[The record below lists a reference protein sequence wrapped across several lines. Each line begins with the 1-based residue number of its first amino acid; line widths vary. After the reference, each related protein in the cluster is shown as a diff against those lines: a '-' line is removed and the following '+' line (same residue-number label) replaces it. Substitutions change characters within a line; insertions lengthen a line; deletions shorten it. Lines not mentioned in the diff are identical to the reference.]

1 MIADRVRVSVI
12 INPIT
17 RPKVRQHVF
26 CSYPDCGWK
35 GTIAE
40 ADIMKTISRQRGRL
54 YICCPKCGEDLID
67 LSTDEP
73 RRWLW

>member
-26 CSYPDCGWK
+26 CSYPDCGW
-35 GTIAE
+35 GPIADGHLKRSP
-40 ADIMKTISRQRGRL
+40 ARGHL
-54 YICCPKCGEDLID
+54 YICCPECGSGLID

-73 RRWLW
+73 RRWL